1 VRSGLPDFARYRPL
15 LADPGFRNQALA
27 GFFAQL
33 SQGGTV
39 LALIL
44 LIQQARGSLGLAGF
58 ATAGFVV
65 GAAIARP
72 IQGRLIDTHGP
83 RNVLLLTAAAHT
95 AALVALVPV
104 ARSDLLGIAVVVMAL
119 VAGLGLPPVSQTQ
132 RLVWADVAG
141 EDRTTVYSVIGM
153 LQEGSILAGPLLV
166 GVLAGAASPSAALIV
181 VAMIS
186 GAGLAWLGLSVP
198 GASGASPEDRGGSPL
213 RERGVRLVLLLELLF
228 GIALGGIEI
237 GVPALATSEGHPS
250 AAGFLLAVSS
260 VGGIA
265 GALVYGGRRWH
276 SSPRTRLVVLLALSA
291 VGFAALVP
299 VESLVLAGAIL
310 LVLGTVLSPVLT
322 TLILLLDLASPR
334 FLAEAFGWS
343 STSSAIGTGA
353 GAALAGALAQH
364 HGARPA
370 FIAAVA
376 GCGLALLVA
385 AAAGG
390 LPRTGQPASP
400 G

>member
-1 VRSGLPDFARYRPL
+1 LPDFARYRPL
-15 LADPGFRNQALA
+15 FADPGIRDQALA

-72 IQGRLIDTHGP
+72 IQGRLIDTYGP

-104 ARSDLLGIAVVVMAL
+104 VRSDLLGLAVVVMSL

-132 RLVWADVAG
+132 RLLWADVAG

-166 GVLAGAASPSAALIV
+166 GVLAGAVSPSAALIV

-186 GAGLAWLGLSVP
+186 GGGLVWLGLSVR

-250 AAGFLLAVSS
+250 AAGFLLALTS

-265 GALVYGGRRWH
+265 GALVYGGRRWL
-276 SSPRTRLVVLLALSA
+276 STPRTRLVVLLALSA

-353 GAALAGALAQH
+353 GAGLTGALAQH
-364 HGARPA
+364 HGASPA

-376 GCGLALLVA
+376 GCGLAVLVA